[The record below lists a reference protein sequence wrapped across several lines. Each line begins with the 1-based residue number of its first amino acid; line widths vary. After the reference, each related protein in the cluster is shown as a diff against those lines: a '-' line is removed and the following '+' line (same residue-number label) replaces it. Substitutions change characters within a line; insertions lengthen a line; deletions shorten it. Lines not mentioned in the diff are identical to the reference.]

1 MKQFKVAFTLA
12 VDGLIEGVS
21 AQSKEEA
28 EQIIRSMTTEQI
40 THYLVPKLGY
50 LEPQILEAFA
60 MSIADEIFEPET
72 RFEKIP
78 ALESIERSIDIPNPV
93 SESGEE
99 PEV

>member
-12 VDGLIEGVS
+12 VDGLIEGVN

-78 ALESIERSIDIPNPV
+78 ALESIERSVDIPNPV

>member
-40 THYLVPKLGY
+40 KHYLVPKLGY

-78 ALESIERSIDIPNPV
+78 ALESIERSVDIPNPV
-93 SESGEE
+93 SESREE

>member
-28 EQIIRSMTTEQI
+28 EQIIRSMTTDQI
-40 THYLVPKLGY
+40 KHYLVPKLGY
-50 LEPQILEAFA
+50 LEPQISEAFA

-78 ALESIERSIDIPNPV
+78 ALESIERSVDIPNPV

>member
-78 ALESIERSIDIPNPV
+78 ALESIERSVDIPNPV

>member
-40 THYLVPKLGY
+40 KHYLVPKLGY

-78 ALESIERSIDIPNPV
+78 ALESIERSVDIPNPV

>member
-1 MKQFKVAFTLA
+1 
-12 VDGLIEGVS
+12 
-21 AQSKEEA
+21 
-28 EQIIRSMTTEQI
+28 MTTEQI

-78 ALESIERSIDIPNPV
+78 ALESIERSVDIPNPV

>member
-12 VDGLIEGVS
+12 VDGLIEDVS

-40 THYLVPKLGY
+40 KHYLVPKLGY

-78 ALESIERSIDIPNPV
+78 ALESIERSVDIPNPV

>member
-40 THYLVPKLGY
+40 KHYLVLQLGY
-50 LEPQILEAFA
+50 LEPQILEAFG
-60 MSIADEIFEPET
+60 MSIDDEIFEPET
-72 RFEKIP
+72 KFEKIP
-78 ALESIERSIDIPNPV
+78 ALESVERSVDISDPV
-93 SESGEE
+93 SESGE
-99 PEV
+99 

>member
-60 MSIADEIFEPET
+60 MSIADEIFEPAT

-78 ALESIERSIDIPNPV
+78 ALESIERSDDIPNPV

>member
-21 AQSKEEA
+21 AQSKEKA

-40 THYLVPKLGY
+40 KHYLVPKLGY

-78 ALESIERSIDIPNPV
+78 ALESIERSVDIPNPV

>member
-12 VDGLIEGVS
+12 VDGLIEGVN

-40 THYLVPKLGY
+40 KHYLVPKLGY

-78 ALESIERSIDIPNPV
+78 ALESIERSVDIPNPV

>member
-21 AQSKEEA
+21 AKSKEEA

-40 THYLVPKLGY
+40 KHYLVPQLGY
-50 LEPQILEAFA
+50 LEPQILEAFG

-72 RFEKIP
+72 KFEKIP
-78 ALESIERSIDIPNPV
+78 ALESIERSVDISDPV
-93 SESGEE
+93 SESGE
-99 PEV
+99 